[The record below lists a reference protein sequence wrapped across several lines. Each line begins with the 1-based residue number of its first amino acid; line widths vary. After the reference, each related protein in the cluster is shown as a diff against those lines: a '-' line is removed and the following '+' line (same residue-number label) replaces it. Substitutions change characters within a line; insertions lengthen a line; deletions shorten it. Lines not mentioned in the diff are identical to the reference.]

1 MGQLSYSFNNMG
13 QQLIV
18 SYQTDKVYTSINQ
31 ELLYHAQVSGDDKQI
46 EYLLTYVAQLMI
58 DHIKEDIFSL
68 VKKEWVQF
76 SKPKATTPTIDNWIP
91 TYQNSP
97 NAGMELQKIVPG
109 LKSANSVCPSNDCNY
124 GNGIPSPLKAVIIHL
139 NDSHHWTREQIA
151 DWLDTLDFDLTI
163 HKAEEESPEPEIPLS
178 SIEKIWAKESDAYD
192 SFKFSQYMDA
202 SMVNAPP
209 INLKNLF
216 KGSGS

>member
-1 MGQLSYSFNNMG
+1 MGQLSSSFNNMG
-13 QQLIV
+13 QQVIV
-18 SYQTDKVYTSINQ
+18 SYQADKVYSSVSQ
-31 ELLYHAQVSGDDKQI
+31 ELLYHAQMSGDDKQI
-46 EYLLTYVAQLMI
+46 EYLLTRVAQSMLSY
-58 DHIKEDIFSL
+58 IKEDIYSL
-68 VKKEWVQF
+68 LKKEWEKYLSSVAL
-76 SKPKATTPTIDNWIP
+76 STGKPLGT
-91 TYQNSP
+91 

-163 HKAEEESPEPEIPLS
+163 HKAEESSPEPEIPLS